1 MFAECFKVKTGFSV
15 MLLDTVTVIWVHSV
29 PSRVKM
35 SMTSW
40 FMVTPYVISQ
50 SNLGSEKMPTLRTG
64 VKLLSRWWWI
74 NCKPFPCVAAASK
87 YHN

>member
-15 MLLDTVTVIWVHSV
+15 MLLDTVAVIWVHSV

-50 SNLGSEKMPTLRTG
+50 SNLCSEKMPTLRKG
-64 VKLLSRWWWI
+64 
-74 NCKPFPCVAAASK
+74 
-87 YHN
+87 